1 MSIVPGYPVCKPA
14 SIKWMISLA
23 EGTTLIL
30 IQGQREGSDL
40 LVFFLLPVLHPL
52 YPSLLPMLCWLSL
65 MSGSAK
71 EKTVIK
77 TWQLI
82 RDVLKRYLLQGEKN
96 TWEAWEWEWGSSL
109 HLFVLWL
116 STTQGRAA
124 VPQGNGAAIWGA
136 AYSSSVRVKDS
147 APHTHLYIKIYKW
160 CRLLFC

>member
-65 MSGSAK
+65 MSDSAK

-82 RDVLKRYLLQGEKN
+82 RDVLKRYLLQGGKKHMGGLRVRMRFFTASVCPVTFDNSGQGCCAPGERSCYMR
-96 TWEAWEWEWGSSL
+96 SSL
-109 HLFVLWL
+109 LFF
-116 STTQGRAA
+116 SEGE
-124 VPQGNGAAIWGA
+124 GFC
-136 AYSSSVRVKDS
+136 SSHPSL
-147 APHTHLYIKIYKW
+147 H
-160 CRLLFC
+160 